1 MADPQTP
8 GWLRP
13 FVIVATVVVVLGGGY
28 KAAQKLAEFAGGL
41 SPEETAATAI
51 APGQVVS
58 LVIPPGATARQIAS
72 QLAESGVVADA
83 DEFES
88 AVEGFAA
95 ASSLKAGS
103 YELVTGMGL
112 SEVIAVLAKGPA
124 ADSYR
129 VTIPEGLRLS
139 EVLDLLAAETPH
151 SLEDLEAALLGGLS
165 SSLLP
170 EGDVTLASWEGL
182 LFPDTY
188 EFATEGSAV
197 AVVLKLSETME
208 SRVES
213 IDWTAA
219 EDAGLTRY
227 QGIVIASI
235 IESEALV
242 DMDRAEISSVIRNR
256 MAIDMRLQI
265 DATVLFAMGVRGV
278 NLTLSD
284 LEIDSPYN
292 TYRIV
297 GLPPTP
303 IGAPRLASLE
313 AAANPNETEFLFYV
327 LTSTEGTHSFT
338 ASYDE
343 FLVFKNQAKADG
355 IIP

>member
-13 FVIVATVVVVLGGGY
+13 FVIVAAVVVLLGGGY
-28 KAAQKLAEFAGGL
+28 KAAHRLAEFAGGL
-41 SPEETAATAI
+41 SQEDTAAPAMD
-51 APGQVVS
+51 PGQVVS
-58 LVIPPGATARQIAS
+58 LVIPPGATARQIAT
-72 QLAESGVVADA
+72 QLAEAGVVEDA
-83 DEFES
+83 NEFES

-103 YELVTGMGL
+103 YELVAGMGL
-112 SEVIAVLAKGPA
+112 SEVIAVLARGPA
-124 ADSYR
+124 AESYR
-129 VTIPEGLRLS
+129 VTIPEGLRLA
-139 EVLDLLAAETPH
+139 EVLDILAAETPH
-151 SLEDLEAALLGGLS
+151 SREELEAALLGGLS

-170 EGDVTLASWEGL
+170 EGEVTLASWEGL

-188 EFATEGSAV
+188 EFAAEGSTL
-197 AVVLKLSETME
+197 AVVQKLSETME

-213 IDWTAA
+213 IDWTSA
-219 EDAGLTRY
+219 EDAGLTQY

-242 DMDRAEISSVIRNR
+242 ELDRPKISSVIRNR
-256 MAIDMRLQI
+256 MAIDMPLQI
-265 DATVLFAMGVRGV
+265 DATVLYAMGVRGV
-278 NLTLSD
+278 SLTLSD

-292 TYRIV
+292 TYRIF

-303 IGAPRLASLE
+303 IGSSRLSSLE
-313 AAANPNETEFLFYV
+313 AAANPSDTEFLFYV
-327 LTSTEGTHSFT
+327 LTSTEGSHSFT

-343 FLVFKNQAKADG
+343 FLVLKNQAKDDG
-355 IIP
+355 VIP